1 MNSLV
6 VFLSVVALVAGK
18 PSGLEPVLTS
28 YSAPI
33 LGAAY
38 AAPTVYS
45 APLAIGASAVSSQS
59 RLDIKSSPAVV
70 STSIEPIARTVISQ
84 PAVVAAPAIATAAI
98 APAAV
103 SSQSRIDIKS
113 TPAIS
118 STVVSAPVAYSASPV
133 AYGAAIGYNAPILA
147 GAVAPALLKT
157 AYAAPALLKTAY
169 AAPAIL
175 KTAYAAPAFSAAIA
189 GPAVPL
195 DTPEVIA
202 ARAAHF
208 EAKALAGAHLIKKRS
223 ATFLASPLVSTH
235 LASPVISTY
244 ASAPVLS
251 TVHAAPLAYSAPLAL
266 STPLITKAYSV
277 HPW

>member
-18 PSGLEPVLTS
+18 PSGLITS
-28 YSAPI
+28 PI
-33 LGAAY
+33 VSTPLAY
-38 AAPTVYS
+38 AAPAYYS
-45 APLAIGASAVSSQS
+45 APALYTAPAAVSSQS

-70 STSIEPIARTVISQ
+70 TTSIEPIARTVISE
-84 PAVVAAPAIATAAI
+84 PAVVAAPAVLSAAI

-113 TPAIS
+113 SPAIT
-118 STVVSAPVAYSASPV
+118 STVVSAPVAYSAPLAF
-133 AYGAAIGYNAPILA
+133 AYKAPTF
-147 GAVAPALLKT
+147 VKT
-157 AYAAPALLKTAY
+157 F
-169 AAPAIL
+169 
-175 KTAYAAPAFSAAIA
+175 APAFSAAIA
-189 GPAVPL
+189 APAAPL

-202 ARAAHF
+202 ARAEHF

-223 ATFLASPLVSTH
+223 APLIAAPVLSH
-235 LASPVISTY
+235 VASPVISTY
-244 ASAPVLS
+244 AAAPI
-251 TVHAAPLAYSAPLAL
+251 VHAAPLAYSAPIAF